1 MSREGVSM
9 RKVRE
14 ILRLRIGIGLTTR
27 QVAESCKVSTS
38 TVSEYE
44 KRFREA
50 GMTWPLP
57 ELMDDAELE
66 RIVRSRL
73 ESAREDRPLPEAGY
87 LIEEMR
93 KPHVTLHL
101 LWLEYRERHPD
112 GYGYTQF
119 CHYYREAKEKV
130 DVVLR
135 QVHRAGEKLFTDYAG
150 DTLSIVDPQTGELIP
165 VYIFVAVLGA
175 SNHTFA
181 EGVLAMDLPSWT
193 ASHVRALEFIG
204 GVPEIVVPDNTKCAV
219 IRPDRYEPDL
229 NREFAEMAS
238 HYGFAVI
245 PARVGKPRDKAKVE
259 AGVLVVERWILARLR
274 NRTFHSLAELNKA
287 IRELLD
293 LLNSRKL
300 TGMNATRRELFERLD
315 KPALAP
321 LPQSRYEY
329 AEWRTAKV
337 NIDYHVAVAKH
348 FYSVP
353 YQLVRQQVEVRM
365 TTSTVEI
372 LYKNR
377 RIASHM
383 RSYAEGRFT
392 TNPDHMPKSH
402 RRHLEWT
409 PSRIISW
416 ADTKGPNMA
425 ALVKRIIESKP
436 HPEQGYRSCLGIIR
450 LADLYPLDRM
460 EAASERALACN
471 ALSFKSM
478 KSILEKGLDRMPM
491 KAAPQP
497 VSPIHANIR
506 GSDYYR
512 RTLR

>member
-27 QVAESCKVSTS
+27 QVADSCKVSTS
-38 TVSEYE
+38 TVSDYE

-50 GMTWPLP
+50 GLTWPLP
-57 ELMDDAELE
+57 EGMDDALLG

-73 ESAREDRPLPEAGY
+73 ETARVYRPLPDSGY

-101 LWLEYRERHPD
+101 LWLEYRERHPE

-119 CHYYREAKEKV
+119 CHYYNQAKEKV

-135 QVHRAGEKLFTDYAG
+135 QLHRAGEKLFTDYAG
-150 DTLSIVDPQTGELIP
+150 DTLKIVDPQTGELIP

-175 SNHTFA
+175 SNYTYA
-181 EGVLAMDLPSWT
+181 EGVLA
-193 ASHVRALEFIG
+193 
-204 GVPEIVVPDNTKCAV
+204 
-219 IRPDRYEPDL
+219 
-229 NREFAEMAS
+229 
-238 HYGFAVI
+238 
-245 PARVGKPRDKAKVE
+245 
-259 AGVLVVERWILARLR
+259 
-274 NRTFHSLAELNKA
+274 
-287 IRELLD
+287 
-293 LLNSRKL
+293 
-300 TGMNATRRELFERLD
+300 
-315 KPALAP
+315 P
-321 LPQSRYEY
+321 LPTTRYEY

-348 FYSVP
+348 FYSVQ
-353 YQLVRQQVEVRM
+353 YQLVRQQIEVRM
-365 TTSTVEI
+365 TASTVEI

-377 RIASHM
+377 RVASHI

-402 RRHLEWT
+402 RKYLEWT

-425 ALVKRIIESKP
+425 ALVRRIIESKP

-460 EAASERALACN
+460 EAASGRALACN
-471 ALSFKSM
+471 ALSFRSM
-478 KSILEKGLDRMPM
+478 KSILEKGLDRV
-491 KAAPQP
+491 P
-497 VSPIHANIR
+497 VRIGVQEHIPSTHANIR

-512 RTLR
+512 RTRR